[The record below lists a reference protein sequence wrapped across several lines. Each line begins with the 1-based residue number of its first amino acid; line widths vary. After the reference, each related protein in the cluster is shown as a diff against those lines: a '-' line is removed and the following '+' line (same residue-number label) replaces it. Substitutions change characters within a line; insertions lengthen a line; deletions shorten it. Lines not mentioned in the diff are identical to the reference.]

1 VCELALTIQERLKDL
16 RVECGLTL
24 EQLAEQTHLSKS
36 ALGSYEADDFKD
48 ISHYALIK
56 LAKFYGVTAD
66 YLLGLTET
74 KNHPNADLA
83 DLRLSDDMIELLKS
97 GRVDNSLLCE
107 LAAHPDFPRLMA
119 DLEIYV
125 NGTAVKQVQSANA
138 IVDIMSATIMKQHN
152 PGLSDPQLRQLIA
165 AHIDD
170 DSFCRYVIQRDING
184 IALALRETHKDDFF
198 SVPEDNP
205 LKEMLETA
213 GEIVSQDSDT
223 EQAYLAF
230 ICKRLK
236 LNFRKLSVEER
247 KWLKKIA
254 EKSDLLK
261 NPKPQRGRR

>member
-1 VCELALTIQERLKDL
+1 MALTIQERLKDL

-97 GRVDNSLLCE
+97 GLVNNSLLCE
-107 LAAHPDFPRLMA
+107 LATHPAFPRFMA

-125 NGTAVKQVQSANA
+125 NGVAVKQVQAANA
-138 IVDIMSATIMKQHN
+138 IVDTMSATIMKRYN
-152 PGLSDPQLRQLIA
+152 PGLTDPQLRQLVA

-170 DSFCRYVIQRDING
+170 DSFCRYVIQQDING
-184 IALALRETHKDDFF
+184 IALDLREAHKDDFF

-205 LKEMLETA
+205 LEDFLQTIEETA
-213 GEIVSQDSDT
+213 KEDSDP
-223 EQAYLAF
+223 EQAALVF

-236 LNFRKLSVEER
+236 LNLKKLSDEEK

-254 EKSDLLK
+254 QKSDLLK
-261 NPKPQRGRR
+261 NPNPQRGRK

>member
-1 VCELALTIQERLKDL
+1 LALTIQERLKDL

-97 GRVDNSLLCE
+97 GLVNNSLLCE
-107 LAAHPDFPRLMA
+107 LATHPAFPRFMA

-125 NGTAVKQVQSANA
+125 NGVAVKQVQAANA
-138 IVDIMSATIMKQHN
+138 IVDTMSATIMKRYN
-152 PGLSDPQLRQLIA
+152 PGLTDPQLRQLVA

-170 DSFCRYVIQRDING
+170 DSFCRYVIQQDING
-184 IALALRETHKDDFF
+184 IALDLREAHKDDFF

-205 LKEMLETA
+205 LEDFLQTIEETA
-213 GEIVSQDSDT
+213 KEDSDP
-223 EQAYLAF
+223 EQAALVF

-236 LNFRKLSVEER
+236 LNLKKLSDEEK

-254 EKSDLLK
+254 QKSDLLK
-261 NPKPQRGRR
+261 NPNPQRGRK

>member
-1 VCELALTIQERLKDL
+1 MSLSIQERLKDL
-16 RVECGLTL
+16 RVERGLTL
-24 EQLAEQTHLSKS
+24 GQLAEQTGLSKS
-36 ALGSYEADDFKD
+36 ALGSYETEDFKD
-48 ISHYALIK
+48 ISHYALIR

-66 YLLGLTET
+66 YLLGLSEM

-83 DLRLSDDMIELLKS
+83 DLRLSDEMIDLLKS
-97 GRVDNSLLCE
+97 GRIDNTLLCE

-125 NGTAVKQVQSANA
+125 NGTALKQAQGANA
-138 IVDIMSATIMKQHN
+138 IVDTMSATVIKKHN
-152 PGLSDPQLRQLIA
+152 PGMS
-165 AHIDD
+165 
-170 DSFCRYVIQRDING
+170 
-184 IALALRETHKDDFF
+184 
-198 SVPEDNP
+198 
-205 LKEMLETA
+205 
-213 GEIVSQDSDT
+213 EIVSQDSDT

>member
-1 VCELALTIQERLKDL
+1 MALTIQERLKDL
-16 RVECGLTL
+16 RVERGLTL

-36 ALGSYEADDFKD
+36 ALGSYEAEDFKD

-66 YLLGLTET
+66 YLLGLSQTR
-74 KNHPNADLA
+74 NHPNANLA

-97 GRVDNSLLCE
+97 GLVNNSLLCE
-107 LAAHPDFPRLMA
+107 LATHPAFPRFMA

-125 NGTAVKQVQSANA
+125 NGVAVKQVQAANA
-138 IVDIMSATIMKQHN
+138 IVDTMSATIMKRYN
-152 PGLSDPQLRQLIA
+152 PGLTDPQLRQLVA

-170 DSFCRYVIQRDING
+170 DSFCRYVIQQDING
-184 IALALRETHKDDFF
+184 IALDLREAHKDDFF

-205 LKEMLETA
+205 LEDFLQTIEETA
-213 GEIVSQDSDT
+213 KEDSDP
-223 EQAYLAF
+223 EQAALVF

-236 LNFRKLSVEER
+236 LNLKKLSDEEK

-254 EKSDLLK
+254 QKSDLLK
-261 NPKPQRGRR
+261 NPNPQRGRK